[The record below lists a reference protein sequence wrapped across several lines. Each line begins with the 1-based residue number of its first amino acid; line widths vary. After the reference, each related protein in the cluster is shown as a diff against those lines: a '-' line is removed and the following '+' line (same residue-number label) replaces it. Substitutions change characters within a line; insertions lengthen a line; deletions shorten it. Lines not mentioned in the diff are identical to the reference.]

1 MMLTDNVSTM
11 DQALAPI
18 MVRFSQ
24 DFSGL
29 RAEVSAISNKISIFE
44 RATTDTAT
52 VAATEGLLNAL
63 QEVQTRAEAIKTELG
78 DWIAMLN
85 GGLALN
91 VSAAVHDTL
100 SGQLEAYNKLITEMA
115 VAMNGPGTL
124 DNTLD
129 LIQIQASMN
138 DSYNSL
144 KKGSA

>member
-1 MMLTDNVSTM
+1 MGLIWQRSSSGLERLTATNTELLMMLTDNVSTM

-24 DFSGL
+24 YFSGL
-29 RAEVSAISNKISIFE
+29 RAEFSAISNKISIFE

-91 VSAAVHDTL
+91 V
-100 SGQLEAYNKLITEMA
+100 
-115 VAMNGPGTL
+115 
-124 DNTLD
+124 
-129 LIQIQASMN
+129 
-138 DSYNSL
+138 
-144 KKGSA
+144 